1 MKDIEIKFSYR
12 KKRDTAVKI
21 KPGNLLFQ
29 VQPKEPPPA
38 VDPVKMLKEALDR
51 PIGTPPLEQLVR
63 REDRVLIIIDDY
75 TRPTPTQ
82 IILPVLIDRL
92 NKAGIPDSRITIMTA
107 AGTHRPMTK
116 EELTAK
122 CGENVFGRIHVLN
135 HEFDRMENLV
145 DLGKTP
151 NGTDIHINRLVLD
164 SDFIISVGNIIP
176 HAYAGFSAG
185 SKSIQPGVSGELTT
199 NQTHYLTERLKINRK
214 PGMNLGK
221 ADNPIRREMDEVA
234 RKVALR
240 FIVNT
245 VLDSSNRVVK
255 MVAGY
260 FVEAHREGIKS
271 SESIYKVDIPALADV
286 VITDS
291 YPATCDFWQGGKV
304 LYTASMAAK
313 RDGVIVLLAP
323 CLEGFSQHD
332 KFYELLKL
340 APDEIAARVSSGEED
355 NLFIAA
361 PAVNV
366 KRVSQMNRIIV
377 VTEGLTEEEVTNVGF
392 EYRATAQDA
401 LDRAMEIAG
410 EKAMVT
416 TMTVGGNIYPSP
428 R

>member
-176 HAYAGFSAG
+176 HAYAGFSGG

-214 PGMNLGK
+214 PGMNLGN
-221 ADNPIRREMDEVA
+221 ANNPIRQEMDEVA

-245 VLDSSNRVVK
+245 VLDSSNRVTK
-255 MVAGY
+255 WLP
-260 FVEAHREGIKS
+260 ETLSRLI
-271 SESIYKVDIPALADV
+271 
-286 VITDS
+286 
-291 YPATCDFWQGGKV
+291 GK
-304 LYTASMAAK
+304 
-313 RDGVIVLLAP
+313 
-323 CLEGFSQHD
+323 E
-332 KFYELLKL
+332 
-340 APDEIAARVSSGEED
+340 
-355 NLFIAA
+355 
-361 PAVNV
+361 
-366 KRVSQMNRIIV
+366 
-377 VTEGLTEEEVTNVGF
+377 
-392 EYRATAQDA
+392 
-401 LDRAMEIAG
+401 
-410 EKAMVT
+410 
-416 TMTVGGNIYPSP
+416 
-428 R
+428 